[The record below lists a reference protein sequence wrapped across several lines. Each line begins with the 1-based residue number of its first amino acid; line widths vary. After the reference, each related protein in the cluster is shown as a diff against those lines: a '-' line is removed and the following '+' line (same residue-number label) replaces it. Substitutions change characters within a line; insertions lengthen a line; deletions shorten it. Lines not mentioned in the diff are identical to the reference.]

1 VNSSYQQS
9 RVVRAAKSKWSIGLV
24 ILVVIA
30 IIYMVARISAMIDS
44 IGYSL
49 TPPELPEYQDLETVN
64 VNPTGWPNK
73 RADWFHHASQGTA
86 TLPVP
91 YEWLLA
97 LEAPKSSPW
106 SILLGGDEGR
116 FMDEFILR
124 LGFIKLG
131 KTPYNPD
138 GLPIGIAKTESIYF
152 PGIDQKANAGGF
164 TCAACHTGQVIHDGK
179 RFIIDGGPAM
189 TDLGLLTQSL
199 GAALGQT
206 ALSSNLVLLN
216 GRFKRFAERVLGSNY
231 NIVTRGRLKDDLTK
245 TMGLLIKLSDTIDI
259 TEGFSRLD
267 ALNRIGNQ
275 VFSEDMDRHANY
287 SPINAP
293 VNYPHIWTTSW
304 FDWVQYD
311 GSIMQPLTRNTGEA
325 LGVSAYLDVAGP
337 DAQRFASSVNVP
349 NLIRTEDWLAGED
362 PFKNDHKFDGLLAP
376 KWPAQ
381 FPLIKKDL
389 AKQGSDLYQELCQK
403 CHLPPINS
411 EEFWSDKYWNHIP
424 YVDNRPAKQGE
435 SAEVLQQQT
444 ERKYLHVEI
453 IPLEEIGTDPAQAN
467 VLTTRTVDTTGLN
480 LDAHICMPVPADD
493 NAYSKKEVL
502 TFVELK
508 DSATSNFGLAL
519 GALVERTNIQWF
531 NQNYI
536 AQDKRPAMEG
546 LRPNCFQVGKGY
558 KARPLNGVW
567 ATAPFLHNGSIA
579 TLYHLLSPLEERPTF
594 VELGNPEFDVKHVG
608 IVQGKVIQAFNKKQE
623 HKQPDITADYS
634 DGRFVLDTR
643 ELGNH
648 NTGHIFSD
656 ANVSGKIGRA
666 LSDGERMALI
676 EYLKTL

>member
-1 VNSSYQQS
+1 MNASYLQS
-9 RVVRAAKSKWSIGLV
+9 RLVRAAKSKWSIGTI
-24 ILVVIA
+24 ILAVIA
-30 IIYMVARISAMIDS
+30 IVYIVVRINVAIDS

-64 VNPTGWPNK
+64 VNPTGWPNES
-73 RADWFHHASQGTA
+73 ADWFHHASQGTA

-91 YEWLLA
+91 YKWLLA

-116 FMDEFILR
+116 FMDDFILR
-124 LGFIKLG
+124 LGFIKQG

-164 TCAACHTGQVIHDGK
+164 TCAACHTGQIIHDGK

-206 ALSSNLVLLN
+206 ALSSKLFLLN
-216 GRFKRFAERVLGSNY
+216 GRFERFAERVLGSND
-231 NIVTRGRLKDDLTK
+231 NIVTRGRLKKELTK
-245 TMGLLIKLSDTIDI
+245 TMGVLIKLNDTIDI

-275 VFSEDMDRHANY
+275 VFSADMDRHANY

-325 LGVSAYLDVAGP
+325 LGVDAYIDVAGP
-337 DAQRFASSVNVP
+337 DSQRFASSVNVN
-349 NLIRTEDWLAGED
+349 NLIRIENWLAGEY
-362 PFKNDHKFDGLLAP
+362 PLENNNIFNGLLAP

-381 FPLIKKDL
+381 FPPIKKDM
-389 AKQGSDLYQELCQK
+389 AKQGSLLYQELCQK
-403 CHLPPINS
+403 CHLPPIDS
-411 EEFWSDKYWNHIP
+411 EEFWSDKYWKHIP
-424 YVDNRPAKQGE
+424 YDDSRPVKPGDGN
-435 SAEVLQQQT
+435 EVVPQQT
-444 ERKYLHVEI
+444 ERRFLHVEI

-467 VLTTRTVDTTGLN
+467 ILTTRTVDTTGLN
-480 LDAHICMPVPADD
+480 LDVHICMPVPADD
-493 NAYSKKEVL
+493 SAYSKKEVL

-519 GALVERTNIQWF
+519 GALVERTNNQWF
-531 NQNYI
+531 NQNFI
-536 AQDKRPAMEG
+536 ALDKRSAMEG
-546 LRPNCFQVGKGY
+546 LRPNCLQVGKGY

-594 VELGNPEFDVKHVG
+594 VELGNPVFDVKHVG
-608 IVQGKVIQAFNKKQE
+608 IVQGKTIQNFNKKRD
-623 HKQPDITADYS
+623 HKPHDITADYN
-634 DGRFVLDTR
+634 DGRFILDTR

-656 ANVSGKIGRA
+656 GDESGKIGRA

>member
-1 VNSSYQQS
+1 MNPSHQQS
-9 RVVRAAKSKWSIGLV
+9 RVGRVVRSKWSIGTVVLV
-24 ILVVIA
+24 SIA
-30 IIYMVARISAMIDS
+30 FIYIVARINSAIDS

-49 TPPELPEYQDLETVN
+49 TPPELPEYQDLERVN

-73 RADWFHHASQGTA
+73 SANWFHHASQGTA

-91 YEWLLA
+91 YKWLLA

-124 LGFIKLG
+124 LGFIKQR
-131 KTPYNPD
+131 KTAYNPD

-152 PGIDQKANAGGF
+152 PGIDQKADAGGF
-164 TCAACHTGQVIHDGK
+164 TCAACHTGQMIHEGK

-206 ALSSNLVLLN
+206 ALSSKLVLLN
-216 GRFKRFAERVLGSNY
+216 GRFERFAERVLGSND
-231 NIVTRGRLKDDLTK
+231 NIVTRGRLKDELSK
-245 TMGLLIKLSDTIDI
+245 TMAVLIKRNDKIDV

-275 VFSEDMDRHANY
+275 VFSEDMERHANY

-325 LGVSAYLDVAGP
+325 LGVAAFLDVAGP

-349 NLIRTEDWLAGED
+349 NLIRIEDWLAGED
-362 PFKNDHKFDGLLAP
+362 PFNNNRKFNGLPAP

-389 AKQGSDLYQELCQK
+389 AKQGSHLYQELCQK
-403 CHLPPINS
+403 CHLPPIGS
-411 EEFWSDKYWNHIP
+411 PEFWSDKYWKPIS
-424 YVDNRPAKQGE
+424 YVDIRSAKQGDNGE
-435 SAEVLQQQT
+435 FLQQQT
-444 ERKYLHVEI
+444 ERKFLHVEI

-467 VLTTRTVDTTGLN
+467 ILQTRTVDTTGLN
-480 LDAHICMPVPADD
+480 LDAHICTPVPADD
-493 NAYSKKEVL
+493 KAYSEKEVL

-519 GALVERTNIQWF
+519 GALVERTNNQWF
-531 NQNYI
+531 NQNFI
-536 AQDKRPAMEG
+536 DQDKRPAMEG
-546 LRPNCFQVGKGY
+546 LRPNCLQVGKGY

-579 TLYHLLSPLEERPTF
+579 TLYHLLSPLEDRPMF
-594 VELGNPEFDVKHVG
+594 VELGSPVFDAKHVG
-608 IVQGKVIQAFNKKQE
+608 IVQGKTIQAFNKNKE
-623 HKQPDITADYS
+623 HNPPAITADYS
-634 DGRFVLDTR
+634 DGRFILDTR

-648 NTGHIFSD
+648 NTGHLFSD
-656 ANVSGKIGRA
+656 ADVSGKIGRA